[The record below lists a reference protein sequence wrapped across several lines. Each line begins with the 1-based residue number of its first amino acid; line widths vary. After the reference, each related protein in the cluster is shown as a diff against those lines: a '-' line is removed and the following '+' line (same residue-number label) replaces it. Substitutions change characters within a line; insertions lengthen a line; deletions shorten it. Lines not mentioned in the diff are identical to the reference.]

1 MTSPVAGSA
10 GQQKV
15 VKLSAQHTGHLESF
29 ARVRIDPLAVDIGL
43 FNEESGGVGG
53 HRSMGAELC
62 IRFSSGFVL
71 HSVAAIQCA
80 SEPAAPER
88 LYWEA

>member
-15 VKLSAQHTGHLESF
+15 VRLSAQRTGHLESV

-43 FNEESGGVGG
+43 FNEEIGGVGG
-53 HRSMGAELC
+53 HLSRGVEHC
-62 IRFSSGFVL
+62 IGFSSAFVL
-71 HSVAAIQCA
+71 HSVAAIQ
-80 SEPAAPER
+80 SSSRPAAPER
-88 LYWEA
+88 VYW